1 MYEHPSP
8 LISQIFLRFSSGLR
22 NRVLLAGLLSLLGG
36 SVGAER
42 HYVGGRRAGPILL
55 DQAAWRLVLGEDAG
69 VDLGVLTLGG
79 PSRAQNGH
87 AIMLGLMGFK

>member
-42 HYVGGRRAGPILL
+42 HYVGLTACRHPPRSGSLAVGLGGGPRRAKSGSKRTRNNVGL
-55 DQAAWRLVLGEDAG
+55 DG
-69 VDLGVLTLGG
+69 V
-79 PSRAQNGH
+79 
-87 AIMLGLMGFK
+87 

>member
-1 MYEHPSP
+1 MSKRPHPPDFPDFFWFHPGYVTASF
-8 LISQIFLRFSSGLR
+8 SQ
-22 NRVLLAGLLSLLGG
+22 ALLSILGG